1 MINEAF
7 NRLFFF
13 RGKNGGEMMKEVQR
27 GGGGNLNKNKQN
39 NIFYSEDSEGKKRE
53 RDKMLNIIRNQDVS
67 GVTGN
72 NENMRW
78 C

>member
-1 MINEAF
+1 
-7 NRLFFF
+7 
-13 RGKNGGEMMKEVQR
+13 MKEVQR
-27 GGGGNLNKNKQN
+27 GGEGNLNKNKQN

-53 RDKMLNIIRNQDVS
+53 RDKTLNIIRNQDVS

-72 NENMRW
+72 NKNMRW

>member
-1 MINEAF
+1 
-7 NRLFFF
+7 
-13 RGKNGGEMMKEVQR
+13 MMKEVQR

-72 NENMRW
+72 KKNMRW